1 MTWSRTADPAKF
13 RRSDSGLRVAFTLL
27 ELLLALAIVTVIS
40 AVIIPNLNWMI
51 AGSRL
56 DRAAKQLMIEMTRAR
71 VDAMKEGQVRMM
83 EVSPE
88 SGSFRIRPFASLS
101 DATESSDV
109 TLGTSALVTGADQA
123 MITPL
128 DATQGTTKSLELP
141 ETVLFGSVSVASTAR
156 SSQIATAAQAPAATA
171 ALDNDLSG
179 ETATP
184 IMFYPDGT
192 TSTAA
197 IQVKHP
203 DMGSRIVKLRGITGS
218 VTIADGGAVDD
229 SMGAN

>member
-1 MTWSRTADPAKF
+1 MFRSRPAADPAKF

-27 ELLLALAIVTVIS
+27 ELLLALSIVTVIS
-40 AVIIPNLNWMI
+40 AVVIPNLNWMI

-71 VDAMKEGQVRMM
+71 VDAMKEGQTRML

-88 SGSFRIRPFASLS
+88 SGNFRIRPFSSLS
-101 DATESSDV
+101 DATEASDV
-109 TLGTSALVTGADQA
+109 SLGSSALLTGADQA
-123 MITPL
+123 TITPL
-128 DATQGTTKSLELP
+128 GSTEGKTKNLELP

-156 SSQIATAAQAPAATA
+156 SNQIATATQAPAVQA
-171 ALDNDLSG
+171 AAGDDSLGQMS
-179 ETATP
+179 TP
-184 IMFYPDGT
+184 VMFYPDGT

-203 DMGSRIVKLRGITGS
+203 DMGSQIVKLRGITGA
-218 VTIADGGAVDD
+218 VTITDGGAVD
-229 SMGAN
+229 SAGAQ